1 MATHSST
8 LAQKIP
14 WTEEP
19 GAEKTEVNCLPQGP
33 TVKKEQNQYL
43 KIRFSDYRHGSSSL
57 CQATVIKE
65 KKIITSTQQR
75 NKQCGTIL
83 SLLELVDEHQSELIS
98 FVCWLFFFFLAK
110 YYS

>member
-1 MATHSST
+1 MVKRLSTMRKTWVRSLGREDSLEKEMATHSST

-19 GAEKTEVNCLPQGP
+19 GAEKTEVNGLPQGP

-65 KKIITSTQQR
+65 KKNHYIYTVQ
-75 NKQCGTIL
+75 K
-83 SLLELVDEHQSELIS
+83 
-98 FVCWLFFFFLAK
+98 
-110 YYS
+110 